1 MVTKAQETAQ
11 ANMVSELKNLQH
23 EFYQDWMAGSL
34 PAIWN
39 DIPLMH
45 PHKPDKVKVTLT
57 LDDDMVKWFRK
68 LGRGYQARINSI
80 LRVYWQALL
89 SGQIKAH
96 WDAEAVVLRENSL
109 LESLLAQK
117 IEDIQNREVLEGDDE
132 ELAKLEQELT
142 ESLLTVKD
150 YHDKNS
156 ASG

>member
-1 MVTKAQETAQ
+1 MVTKTQETAQ
-11 ANMVSELKNLQH
+11 ANMVSELKNLQQ
-23 EFYQDWMAGSL
+23 EFYQDWMSGSL

-96 WDAEAVVLRENSL
+96 WDAEAVAPREHSL

-117 IEDIQNREVLEGDDE
+117 IEEIQNREVEDVDDA
-132 ELAKLEQELT
+132 ELANLEKELT
-142 ESLLTVKD
+142 ESLITVKK
-150 YHDKNS
+150 YHDKN
-156 ASG
+156 AVGG